1 MVKRKNHY
9 IKNNTYRWDCNTE
22 EAWSKPV
29 GRLRSTLE
37 SWKDRSLTFTEKS
50 TVINVLLLSQLVY
63 IGTILTMPP
72 AVFQEIMSMIWQ
84 FFWSGKTPS
93 VSRETICR
101 SKDLGGFGV
110 IDLSKKLVSLSF
122 LWVKRYFNNDNA
134 LSKFFFKRWLHR
146 VFLASPV
153 ERAFGF
159 ETVGKLTL
167 QRLPPFYRQVFNSW
181 LRVKGTRTGSGSM
194 LVPIP
199 SQVQPTP
206 LHCVISRLIYR
217 KLMKTEHGKPRYLT
231 KFLSSYGV
239 ILHTLNRVFSHIF
252 CCVFSHTL
260 RCVVF

>member
-29 GRLRSTLE
+29 GRLRNTLE

-101 SKDLGGFGV
+101 SKYLGGFGV

-134 LSKFFFKRWLHR
+134 LWKFFFKRWLHR

-206 LHCVISRLIYR
+206 LHCVTSRLIYR
-217 KLMKTEHGKPRYLT
+217 QLMKTEPRKPKYLT
-231 KFLSSYGV
+231 KFLSAYGQWRRQDF
-239 ILHTLNRVFSHIF
+239 ILGGGAN
-252 CCVFSHTL
+252 
-260 RCVVF
+260 